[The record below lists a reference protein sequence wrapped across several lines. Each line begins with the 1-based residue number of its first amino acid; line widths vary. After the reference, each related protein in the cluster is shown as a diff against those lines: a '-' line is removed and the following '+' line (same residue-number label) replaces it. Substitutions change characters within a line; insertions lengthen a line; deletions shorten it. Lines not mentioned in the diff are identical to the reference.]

1 MRNRFGSGG
10 IVDVHPDWK
19 PRGEMYP
26 VEGAFDIRQA
36 ASDLSVFREDIRTAG
51 SKATSRASATMCHHI
66 NIDRGADMD
75 VLQLGLAI
83 VGDDV
88 PIAGVD
94 EGE

>member
-1 MRNRFGSGG
+1 M
-10 IVDVHPDWK
+10 
-19 PRGEMYP
+19 
-26 VEGAFDIRQA
+26 AFEPAVR
-36 ASDLSVFREDIRTAG
+36 
-51 SKATSRASATMCHHI
+51 MCHHI

-83 VGDDV
+83 VDDDV